1 MFLWEFIVLDFR
13 EIIRKDKVSLISS
26 FFWKPINFFS
36 LILMFNLTKML
47 QQVTSDFL
55 YQLQMKMFIYNH
67 SLDIKMVLLL

>member
-67 SLDIKMVLLL
+67 SLDTKMVLLL

>member
-26 FFWKPINFFS
+26 FFWKPINSFS
-36 LILMFNLTKML
+36 LISMFNLTKML

-67 SLDIKMVLLL
+67 SLDTKMVLLL

>member
-1 MFLWEFIVLDFR
+1 MFLWEFIVLDSR

-26 FFWKPINFFS
+26 FFWKPINSFS
-36 LILMFNLTKML
+36 LISMFNLTKML

-67 SLDIKMVLLL
+67 SLDTKMVLLL